1 MNKPYT
7 RPIGQRIA
15 RSLGLIGKRIHNY
28 RFYRARGH
36 SVRSSWQKAGA
47 TL

>member
-1 MNKPYT
+1 MTKPYT
-7 RPIGQRIA
+7 RPLHQRIA
-15 RSLGLIGKRIHNY
+15 RRIDLIGKRIHNY

-36 SVRSSWQKAGA
+36 SVRAAWQKAGE